1 MIHLKLIRG
10 FAAWRPNDTV
20 FSSVGARMSW
30 LTFQV
35 ETEKKIAFLLN
46 HYGRAL
52 PRQAAY
58 IARNRIDLMPW
69 LAALATLGIPVTGL
83 DYTLPVAALHGMNC
97 AIGAELVLASS
108 MAVSPCSDLS
118 LLAQDNAMLL
128 DLDSL
133 TAPWIGPVEA
143 EGCDMLARI
152 AAAGLPQRPYRAV
165 GFTSGTSSAP
175 KSVVRDAPFDQR
187 RFAWFTQ
194 RYQFSSKDRFLA
206 VMPLYHAAGNGWARL
221 FLTLGASV
229 HLANHDDPAAL
240 ARLLVAERISASVM
254 SPIMLSDLLG
264 ALDSASAP
272 AVPTLRWLLIG
283 GKHAT
288 ATLKLAALERLG
300 PCLHEYYGTTETGVN
315 TIAEPADLRS
325 HPDSVGRAYDGNAL
339 LIVDPSGRPLG
350 PNESGTVAI
359 DSYMNMRAYGEASAA
374 EIEHAGRRYLLT
386 PELGYLDL
394 DGRLYLQSRSAGNGN
409 GNGNGNVYRLEDR
422 IRTLPNVADV
432 AILPASTGPG
442 FACAMNLRRPCPNQA
457 RLLERVRGLAA
468 DEAVDLGEC
477 AVLAA
482 IPYSPSGKVRV
493 ADIARLIARQ
503 QAGATLL

>member
-1 MIHLKLIRG
+1 MIHLKLIQG
-10 FAAWRPNDTV
+10 FTAWRPHNTV
-20 FSSVGARMSW
+20 FSSAGERMSW

-35 ETEKKIAFLLN
+35 ETEKKVAFLLN

-52 PRQAAY
+52 PRQASY
-58 IARNRIDLMPW
+58 VARNRIDLMPW

-83 DYTLPVAALHGMNC
+83 DYTLPVAALHAMNC

-108 MAVSPCSDLS
+108 VTVSPCTNLA

-133 TAPWIGPVEA
+133 TLPWIGPVEA
-143 EGCDMLARI
+143 QGGDMLARI
-152 AAAGLPQRPYRAV
+152 AAADLPQRPYRAV
-165 GFTSGTSSAP
+165 GFTSGTSSPP
-175 KSVVRDAPFDQR
+175 KSVVRNTPFDQR

-194 RYQFSSKDRFLA
+194 RYQFSSNDRFLA

-229 HLANHDDPAAL
+229 HIANYDDPAAV
-240 ARLLVAERISASVM
+240 ARILVDERISASVM

-264 ALDSASAP
+264 VLDDAPAP

-288 ATLKLAALERLG
+288 AALKLAALDRLG

-315 TIAEPADLRS
+315 TIAEPADMRS
-325 HPDSVGRAYDGNAL
+325 HPDSVGRAYDGNDI
-339 LIVDPSGRPLG
+339 LIVDPSGHPLG
-350 PNESGTVAI
+350 PLQSGTVAI
-359 DSYMNMRAYGEASAA
+359 DSYMNMRGYGEASAA
-374 EIEHAGRRYLLT
+374 EVEHAGRRYLLT
-386 PELGYLDL
+386 PELGYLDFG
-394 DGRLYLQSRSAGNGN
+394 GRLYLQSRSAGSGGN
-409 GNGNGNVYRLEDR
+409 RNIYRLEDR

-432 AILPASTGPG
+432 AILPATGGPG
-442 FACAMNLRRPCPNQA
+442 FACAVNLHRPCPNQA

-468 DEAVDLGEC
+468 DEAVDLGDC